1 MKSFADAFSTM
12 PLVAILRGLRP
23 DSALEVIGGLIET
36 GFSIVEIPLNSPDP
50 LSSIRLAADAFG
62 DKALIGAGTV
72 LSEDAVRQVHDA
84 GGRVIVSPNLSAKV
98 AAAAREL
105 DLDYLPGVATP
116 SEAFNALELA
126 AVGLKLFPAELVSP
140 AALKAMTAVL
150 PGSTPLIPVGGI
162 STDNLGAYLDA
173 GASGFGLGSALFKPQ
188 MPTRDVLE
196 RASQFV
202 DAIATRRKDT

>member
-116 SEAFNALELA
+116 SEAF
-126 AVGLKLFPAELVSP
+126 KLFPAELVSP